1 MSGQHSRRAAKA
13 SETRAG
19 SSNGHGR
26 RKKGAGRRA
35 LSLGAGM
42 LFLFVLGGAVG
53 VYIGVRL
60 DIGPEPAGNTRLA
73 SNGNVE
79 ESHPA
84 AKPEADKSA
93 RPFDTA
99 LLPPIPNVGVRAS
112 RSAEETDKY
121 LYEETPPPDI
131 VVSPDAGMAVPPASN
146 APDEMPG
153 PGVGP
158 PQTPAQEEAWRRN
171 AVAVN
176 WHGNGPAIA
185 IIIDDLGVDQKRS
198 AEAIALPG
206 PMTMSFLPYG
216 YHLKKFVETAHKD
229 GHEIMVHMPMEPS
242 NPDVNP
248 GPNALLT
255 ELPANE
261 LQKRVMWNLNQF
273 SGYVGVNNHMGS
285 LFTANTDDMRL
296 VLEMLKSRG
305 LLFVDSYTG
314 HDTQG
319 YRVAEEIG
327 MPYAIR
333 DIFLDH
339 KQTDEFVETQLAK
352 TEALARKKGFAIAI
366 GHPHDVTIKAL
377 SKWIPTLQAKG
388 ISLVPVSA
396 IISMKKTKSG

>member
-1 MSGQHSRRAAKA
+1 MSGKNGRRAAKT
-13 SETRAG
+13 SGTKVG
-19 SSNGHGR
+19 GSNGHGR

-35 LSLGAGM
+35 LYLGAGM
-42 LFLFVLGGAVG
+42 LILFALGGAVG

-60 DIGPEPAGNTRLA
+60 DIGPEPAGNTQLSAGEKGEVGA
-73 SNGNVE
+73 SDVK
-79 ESHPA
+79 SSTTKPA
-84 AKPEADKSA
+84 IA
-93 RPFDTA
+93 FDTSR
-99 LLPPIPNVGVRAS
+99 LPPIPNVGVRAS

-121 LYEETPPPDI
+121 LYEESPPPDI

-153 PGVGP
+153 PGVVP
-158 PQTPAQEEAWRRN
+158 QQTPAQEEAWRRN

-255 ELPANE
+255 ELPAEE
-261 LQKRVMWNLNQF
+261 LQKRVIWNLDQF

-296 VLEMLKSRG
+296 VLDMLKARG

-339 KQTDEFVETQLAK
+339 QQTDEFVERQLAK

-377 SKWIPTLQAKG
+377 SKWLPTLQAKG

-396 IISMKKTKSG
+396 IISMKPSKSG